1 VLAHQKY
8 ADTYSPADVTKVSLM
23 GAAMR
28 RRLEAFIPIVMLAV
42 LVQLMAPIAAF
53 RVVAYATTDPL
64 YLASI
69 CSGMTSA
76 SDTRTDPAGTQ
87 HHHGDCCA
95 YCVGSHGGA
104 VAVDPPPL
112 IFVNLQR
119 QYQQISWLEATEAIS
134 VVRIGS
140 NSQAR
145 APPLL
150 T

>member
-1 VLAHQKY
+1 
-8 ADTYSPADVTKVSLM
+8 M
-23 GAAMR
+23 GAVM
-28 RRLEAFIPIVMLAV
+28 RRLEVFIPIVMLAV

-76 SDTRTDPAGTQ
+76 SDTQTDPAGTQ

-112 IFVNLQR
+112 IFVTLQR
-119 QYQQISWLEATEAIS
+119 LYQRISWLEAAVSIPAIR
-134 VVRIGS
+134 VGS
-140 NSQAR
+140 NAQAR
-145 APPLL
+145 APPPL

>member
-1 VLAHQKY
+1 
-8 ADTYSPADVTKVSLM
+8 
-23 GAAMR
+23 MR
-28 RRLEAFIPIVMLAV
+28 RRLEIFIPIVVTAV
-42 LVQLMAPIAAF
+42 LVQLLAPIAAF

-76 SDTRTDPAGTQ
+76 SDTQTDPAGTP

-95 YCVGSHGGA
+95 YCVGSHAGA

-112 IFVNLQR
+112 IFVSVQR

-134 VVRIGS
+134 VSRVGS
-140 NSQAR
+140 NTQAR
-145 APPLL
+145 APPSNS
-150 T
+150 

>member
-1 VLAHQKY
+1 
-8 ADTYSPADVTKVSLM
+8 
-23 GAAMR
+23 MR
-28 RRLEAFIPIVMLAV
+28 RRLEVFIPIVMLAV

-76 SDTRTDPAGTQ
+76 SETSADPAKTQ
-87 HHHGDCCA
+87 HQHGDCCA

-104 VAVDPPPL
+104 VVVDPPPL
-112 IFVNLQR
+112 IFVTLQR
-119 QYQQISWLEATEAIS
+119 QYQQISWLEAAKATA
-134 VVRIGS
+134 VFRVGS

-145 APPLL
+145 APPSIS
-150 T
+150 